1 MCLVARLQ
9 ARLDARPVVSNI
21 VLISLGIPLA
31 LLAFVVPTMVTHATL
46 KQGLVFNVAY
56 EVIRLTAT
64 WLSDLF
70 SSFWYVQTA
79 SIAKLEGEGAM
90 TTAGAYTIYGSI
102 GCAAV
107 GAIVMCIC
115 IAVAEPLLRALSPAY
130 SDSELLV
137 NVALEATRVMGLFI
151 PARIL
156 LSNLSGIMLGQASTN
171 ITLLLPAYGFAAG
184 FGLVGALLM
193 IVVFTGSGCEDAQ
206 TAANASAYANATD
219 AEIADYHMRQG
230 WGNVTSTL
238 TPIFDQEAWVCDDA
252 KGALVTASWIES
264 AAMWLGS
271 LCLGVV
277 LFRVSR
283 IRGYFREHGANLRA
297 YAHAVGGEGNAE
309 VARQCSTHLLA
320 VTVRS
325 VLNNTRDLVTPLVAT
340 RIGIADAAVINF
352 FEAVGAFS
360 YGVPNICA
368 FGVMIIGSRLLGAGR
383 LDDFRRLVNMHVGL
397 AIFFAVA
404 FAAVAVA
411 SSEVE
416 LDDDFTNEVDKAVFE
431 PLADS
436 VWPVAIALQPFRSL
450 VAVYGPILMACQGYV
465 EWGLTVAVL
474 FVVVYLPLTIA
485 GGVAGDVRLL
495 VWANVAYNVAHISVL
510 MYLVHCRLLPRI
522 LKKTHPSAG
531 EGSPRGAAQSHP
543 SETESTPVKA
553 TISDKAKV
561 SPLLDA

>member
-1 MCLVARLQ
+1 M
-9 ARLDARPVVSNI
+9 
-21 VLISLGIPLA
+21 
-31 LLAFVVPTMVTHATL
+31 
-46 KQGLVFNVAY
+46 FNVAY

-70 SSFWYVQTA
+70 TSFWYVQTA
-79 SIAKLEGEGAM
+79 SIAKFEGEGSL
-90 TTAGAYTIYGSI
+90 TTAGAYVIYGSI

-107 GAIVMCIC
+107 GAVIMCMC

-137 NVALEATRVMGLFI
+137 RVALEATRVMGLFI

-156 LSNLSGIMLGQASTN
+156 LSNLSGIMLGQASSN
-171 ITLLLPAYGFAAG
+171 IVLIFPAYGFAAG
-184 FGLVGALLM
+184 FGLMGALLM
-193 IVVFTGSGCEDAQ
+193 IVVFRGSGCEDAL

-219 AEIADYHMRQG
+219 AEIADYHTRHG
-230 WGNVTSTL
+230 WGNETGL

-252 KGALVTASWIES
+252 RGALVSASWIES
-264 AAMWLGS
+264 VSMWLGS
-271 LCLGVV
+271 LCLGAV
-277 LFRVSR
+277 LLR
-283 IRGYFREHGANLRA
+283 ISYVRGYFREHGANLRA
-297 YAHAVGGEGNAE
+297 YAHAVGSQQDAA

-325 VLNNTRDLVTPLVAT
+325 VLNNTRDLITPLVAT

-368 FGVMIIGSRLLGAGR
+368 FGVMIIGSRMLGAGR
-383 LDDFRRLVNMHVGL
+383 LSDFRRLVRMHVVL
-397 AIFFAVA
+397 AVFFAVA

-416 LDDDFTNEVDKAVFE
+416 LDEDFTNEVDRAVFE

-450 VAVYGPILMACQGYV
+450 VGVYGPILMACQGYV
-465 EWGLTVAVL
+465 EWGLAVAVL
-474 FVVVYLPLTIA
+474 FTVVYLPLTIA
-485 GGVAGDVRLL
+485 GSVAGDVRLL
-495 VWANVAYNVAHISVL
+495 VWANVAYNIAHISVL
-510 MYLVHCRLLPRI
+510 VYLVHFRLLPRI
-522 LKKTHPSAG
+522 VQSKTHPS
-531 EGSPRGAAQSHP
+531 SGATH
-543 SETESTPVKA
+543 
-553 TISDKAKV
+553 SDEANV
-561 SPLLDA
+561 GARPI